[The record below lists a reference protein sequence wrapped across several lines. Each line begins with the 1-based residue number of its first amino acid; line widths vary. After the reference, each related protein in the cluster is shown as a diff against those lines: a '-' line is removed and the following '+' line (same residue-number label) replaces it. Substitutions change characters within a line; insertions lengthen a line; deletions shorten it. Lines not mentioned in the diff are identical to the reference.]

1 MTATDRVLVFDID
14 PDRAA
19 SIVAIL
25 ERSFPSVAKGAI
37 RAFFDLKSQGYG
49 MSPGVKAIQGGQA
62 TLIVVVEDPTFA
74 SLAETARQGGI
85 ASLLVVTGADTPE
98 PLAGRVR
105 GFDDWVALEAVDRE
119 LTARVD
125 GLFERQKQ
133 RSSQLPTIDP
143 RFLALAIHDLR
154 TPLNVIGLTIRAIS
168 QTVPQR
174 SAELDEDLTFLTDN
188 ARQIEKMLAQLGDY
202 CRLIEG
208 ESKISA
214 VEFDPRRFLADFLDE
229 RRGRPGA
236 DPTPVRLE
244 LSETSPKEVA
254 LDPQRARLALHHAL
268 ANAIVAAGPVP
279 VKLRSRGEP
288 GRWIVEMEVDK
299 APPATIGP
307 IELRPDRFERLAGSA
322 AERRGLDLA
331 IAARIS
337 EMFGGSARLEVVPGR
352 CTTIVLD
359 WPERLRDA

>member
-1 MTATDRVLVFDID
+1 VTATDRVLVFDID
-14 PDRAA
+14 PGRAA

-25 ERSFPSVAKGAI
+25 ERSLPSVAEGAI
-37 RAFFDLKSQGYG
+37 RAHLDLKSQGYG
-49 MSPGVKAIQGGQA
+49 TSLGVQAIQGGQA
-62 TLIVVVEDPTFA
+62 ALIVVVEDPTFA
-74 SLAETARQGGI
+74 SLAETAKQSGV
-85 ASLLVVTGADTPE
+85 ASLLVVNGADAPAT
-98 PLAGRVR
+98 LAGRVR
-105 GFDDWVALEAVDRE
+105 GFNDWVALEAVERE
-119 LTARVD
+119 LMARVD
-125 GLFERQKQ
+125 GLLERQK
-133 RSSQLPTIDP
+133 RGSSHLPSIDP
-143 RFLALAIHDLR
+143 RFLALVIHDLR

-208 ESKISA
+208 ESKVSA
-214 VEFDPRRFLADFLDE
+214 VEFDPRRFLADFLEE

-244 LSETSPKEVA
+244 LAETSPAEVA
-254 LDPQRARLALHHAL
+254 LDPQRARLALQHAL
-268 ANAIVAAGPVP
+268 ANASVAAGPVP

-288 GRWIVEMEVDK
+288 GRWIIEMVVDK
-299 APPATIGP
+299 PPPATIGP
-307 IELRPDRFERLAGSA
+307 MELRPDRFERLAGSA

-331 IAARIS
+331 IAARVS
-337 EMFGGSARLEVVPGR
+337 EMFGGSARLEVDPGR

-359 WPERLRDA
+359 WPDRLREA